1 MLKEKRP
8 KILICSSDTDLS
20 DSISML
26 FESMYDTECS
36 KCENL
41 IKKVQSGYDVLIIDV
56 PMNEDYL
63 LNIIKGIK
71 RIKPEMPI
79 ILLYVYKLSNE
90 ELERNFR
97 AYSDYILYKPIDI
110 LHLTHTIENL
120 LIVKTHK
127 QIKK

>member
-1 MLKEKRP
+1 MPKEKRP

-26 FESMYDTECS
+26 FESTYDTECS

-41 IKKVQSGYDVLIIDV
+41 IKKVQSGCDVLIIDV
-56 PMNEDYL
+56 PMNEEDL

-97 AYSDYILYKPIDI
+97 AYSDFILYKPIDI
-110 LHLTHTIENL
+110 LHLTNIIENL
-120 LIVKTHK
+120 LVVKAHR
-127 QIKK
+127 